1 MRLLKKILDRSSN
14 GELKLEPE
22 EQEDMWHAYN
32 LIAVGDHL
40 RASTVRKVVQTTDTG
55 SSTTTKRRMIL
66 TIEVLDIGYDSA
78 AGTLRVKG
86 RTIEENEFVKK
97 GSYHTLDLELHNAFT
112 LRKHEWDSIALDR
125 VEMACNPAHQA
136 DVAAVIMHEGL
147 ANVCLITEHLTI
159 NRQKIEHTIP
169 RKRKGLCAQ
178 HDKGMEKF
186 FDSIIAAIIKHINF
200 AVVKAII
207 IASPGFVKDQ
217 FYAYMLSKANRDDG
231 AQILENKNKFIL
243 LHSSNGFKHAL
254 TEVLQDPLVVNR
266 LSDTKAAGEIKLL
279 DQFMQLLNEEPDKA
293 YYGLEVVEKANQ
305 AQAIECLLITDE
317 LFRNTDFNK
326 RRRYVQLV
334 DSIKENGGDV
344 RLFSSMHVSGE
355 RLSQLTGI
363 AAILRFPMP
372 DLDLADDHHHH
383 HHDPTNSDSTHPYE
397 NPIPE
402 NPNHI
407 DNRAEASAW

>member
-1 MRLLKKILDRSSN
+1 MRLLKKMLDRGSS

-32 LIAVGDHL
+32 LIAVGDHI

-55 SSTTTKRRMIL
+55 SSSTSKRRMIL
-66 TIEVLDIGYDSA
+66 TIEVIDIGYDSA
-78 AGTLRVKG
+78 ACTLRVKG

-112 LRKHEWDSIALDR
+112 LRKHEWDSIALER

-169 RKRKGLCAQ
+169 RKRKDLCNQ

-186 FDSIIAAIIKHINF
+186 FDAIIAAINKHINF
-200 AVVKAII
+200 SIVKAII
-207 IASPGFVKDQ
+207 IASPGFTKDK
-217 FYAYMLSKANRDDG
+217 FYAYMLSKANRDEG

-254 TEVLQDPLVVNR
+254 TEILQDPLVTSR
-266 LSDTKAAGEIKLL
+266 LSDTKASGEIKLL
-279 DQFMQLLNEEPDKA
+279 DQFMQLLNDEPDKA

-305 AQAIECLLITDE
+305 AQAIECLLITDA
-317 LFRNTDFNK
+317 LFRNIDFNK

-334 DSIKENGGDV
+334 DSVKDNGGEV
-344 RLFSSMHVSGE
+344 RLFS
-355 RLSQLTGI
+355 R
-363 AAILRFPMP
+363 
-372 DLDLADDHHHH
+372 
-383 HHDPTNSDSTHPYE
+383 
-397 NPIPE
+397 
-402 NPNHI
+402 
-407 DNRAEASAW
+407 